1 MFAEAGIDP
10 SKFRVRSGKDLKRTV
25 RKYGKVL
32 GHQDPHT
39 TTTVVEQG
47 MDGPLLTYVEA
58 RLQIY
63 LPAYDQVLARYT
75 DELATLRERWT
86 AGEKICLVDYNTNED
101 VYDED

>member
-1 MFAEAGIDP
+1 MFAAAGIDA

-25 RKYGKVL
+25 RKFGKVL

-39 TTTVVEQG
+39 SAA
-47 MDGPLLTYVEA
+47 DGAPLLTYVEA

-75 DELATLRERWT
+75 DELDALRERWMM
-86 AGEKICLVDYNTNED
+86 GESICLVDYNTNED
-101 VYDED
+101 VY